1 VESKNKKIMTTC
13 SLVRLD
19 LFSGR
24 QLRPL
29 CRILVRAFAVLAIGT
44 GSIANAT
51 ALSFPST
58 FKERMV
64 TTSDETKIFVRSG
77 GSGPA
82 AILIHGYGETGDMW
96 VPLAAELA
104 KTHTVIVPDLRGMGK
119 SSHPAT
125 GYEKKAQAADI
136 RAVVE
141 ALGADRAAVV
151 AHDIG
156 NMVAYAYAASYPGKV
171 DRLVVIDAPVPGIG
185 PWEEILK
192 TPLLWHFNF
201 GGPDAERLV
210 QGRERI
216 YLDRFWNE
224 FAAHPERIDE
234 ATRAHYAALYA
245 LPGGMRS
252 GFAQFRA
259 FTKDAEDNKIFVR
272 TKLTMPVLAAG
283 GEKSFGPVMAV
294 VMRFAA
300 VDVREAI
307 IPDSGHWIMEEN
319 PAFTVALVSGF
330 LRERESAAS
339 DRRLTPDEL
348 KFVGNE
354 AAGTGTSAVAGIQTV
369 ALKGNP
375 DQTGLYTIILRV
387 PAHTK
392 IAAHDHPDDRVAS
405 VLSGTWYFGY
415 GDKFDSAA
423 LKPLPPGSIYT
434 EPPHRAHFAETRDEA
449 VVLQITGSG
458 PSGTVYANPATD
470 PRAGTH

>member
-1 VESKNKKIMTTC
+1 MTTY
-13 SLVRLD
+13 SLVPTD
-19 LFSGR
+19 WFSGR
-24 QLRPL
+24 RLWPLRSL
-29 CRILVRAFAVLAIGT
+29 FVLASTILAT
-44 GSIANAT
+44 IAVPSAKAT
-51 ALSFPST
+51 ELTFPST

-64 TTSDETKIFVRSG
+64 TTSDGTKIFVRSG
-77 GSGPA
+77 GAGPA
-82 AILIHGYGETGDMW
+82 AVLLHGYGDTGDMW

-119 SSHPAT
+119 SSHPAG
-125 GYEKKAQAADI
+125 GYEKKTQAADI

-141 ALGADRAAVV
+141 ALGIDHAAVV

-171 DRLVVIDAPVPGIG
+171 DRLVLMDAPVPGIG

-224 FAAHPERIDE
+224 FAAHPERIEE

-252 GFAQFRA
+252 GFAQFHA
-259 FTKDAEDNKIFVR
+259 FKQDAEDNRIFVR

-283 GEKSFGPVMAV
+283 GEKSFGPMMAT
-294 VMRFAA
+294 VMRAA
-300 VDVREAI
+300 ATDVREAI
-307 IPDSGHWIMEEN
+307 IPDSGHWVMDEN

-330 LRERESAAS
+330 LREQESAAS

-348 KFVGNE
+348 KFLGNGTP
-354 AAGTGTSAVAGIQTV
+354 GTGTSAVAGIQTV
-369 ALKGNP
+369 TLKGDP
-375 DQTGLYTIILRV
+375 DQTGLYTIILRI

-415 GDKFDSAA
+415 GEKFDSAG

-434 EPPHRAHFAETRDEA
+434 EPPHRAHFAETRNEA
-449 VVLQITGSG
+449 VVLEITGAG
-458 PSGTVYANPATD
+458 PSGTVYSDPAMD
-470 PRAGTH
+470 PRSGSH